1 MKANVIALGLLVFA
15 LVMQSALSLVL
26 PISAYM
32 DLPLVVATWF
42 ALSRGEIP
50 GMVGGSLSG
59 WLSEALFGRGIKG
72 VSGLIRLTLG
82 FGLGLLGSRFLITS
96 AVARFSL
103 LLTVTVIDTRAF
115 EWIAPAF
122 GMSPL
127 QYSPVAMT
135 IRGSIN
141 ATVGLLLFAL
151 FERPRVRPT

>member
-1 MKANVIALGLLVFA
+1 MKANLIALGLLVFA
-15 LVMQSALSLVL
+15 LLMQSALSLFL

-42 ALSRGEIP
+42 ALSRGEIL

-72 VSGLIRLTLG
+72 VSGLIRLILG
-82 FGLGLLGSRFLITS
+82 FALGLLGSRFLITS
-96 AVARFSL
+96 ALARFSL
-103 LLTVTVIDTRAF
+103 LLTVTVVDTRAF

-141 ATVGLLLFAL
+141 ATVGLVLFAL
-151 FERPRVRPT
+151 FERPRRRPA

>member
-1 MKANVIALGLLVFA
+1 MKANLIALALLLFA
-15 LVMQSALSLVL
+15 LFLQSGLSLFL
-26 PISAYM
+26 PISAYV

-72 VSGLIRLTLG
+72 VSGLIRLVIG
-82 FGLGLLGSRFLITS
+82 FALGLLGSRFLIS
-96 AVARFSL
+96 GAVPRFSL

-122 GMSPL
+122 GMSPV
-127 QYSPVAMT
+127 QYSPAAMAV
-135 IRGSIN
+135 RGFIN
-141 ATVGLLLFAL
+141 AAVGLVLFAL
-151 FERPRVRPT
+151 FERRRVKPA

>member
-1 MKANVIALGLLVFA
+1 MKANLLALALLVFA
-15 LVMQSALSLVL
+15 LLLQSALSRFL
-26 PISAYM
+26 PISAYV

-42 ALSRGEIP
+42 ALSRGEML

-72 VSGLIRLTLG
+72 VSGLIRLVLG
-82 FGLGLLGSRFLITS
+82 FALGLLGSRFLIS
-96 AVARFSL
+96 GAIPRFSL

-122 GMSPL
+122 GMSPV

-135 IRGSIN
+135 VRGSIN
-141 ATVGLLLFAL
+141 AAVGLVLFAL
-151 FERPRVRPT
+151 FERQRVKPA

>member
-1 MKANVIALGLLVFA
+1 MKTNFIAVSLLFFSV
-15 LVMQSALSLVL
+15 LLQSGLSLFL
-26 PISAYM
+26 PVSAYV

-72 VSGLIRLTLG
+72 VSGLIRLVLG
-82 FGLGLLGSRFLITS
+82 FALGLLGSRFLIS
-96 AVARFSL
+96 GAVPRFSL

-122 GMSPL
+122 GMSPV
-127 QYSPVAMT
+127 QYSPTAMT
-135 IRGSIN
+135 VRGFIN
-141 ATVGLLLFAL
+141 ATVGLVLFAL
-151 FERPRVRPT
+151 FERQRAKPA